1 MKDEKMRPNNR
12 LKATWGI
19 LPPKMNYRHP
29 EVGSD
34 PEGDLI
40 PPPSALAGAFG
51 GYLFHTG

>member
-1 MKDEKMRPNNR
+1 MRPNNR

-40 PPPSALAGAFG
+40 PPPSALARALAACLEKIFG
-51 GYLFHTG
+51 